1 MSFKLF
7 VRPGCPYSTKAK
19 RELTKHGKKYISV
32 SCKDVDDLK
41 SKLKE
46 HKLRIPKVL
55 TFPRV
60 YNGSRL
66 IGGCDDLVKH
76 LRK

>member
-7 VRPGCPYSTKAK
+7 VRPGCSYSTKAK
-19 RELTKHGKKYISV
+19 RELTKHGKKYTAV
-32 SCKDVDDLK
+32 PCKDVDDLK
-41 SKLKE
+41 AKLRE
-46 HKLRIPKVL
+46 HKLRIPSVL

-60 YNGSRL
+60 YSGSRL
-66 IGGCDDLVKH
+66 IGGCDDLVKN